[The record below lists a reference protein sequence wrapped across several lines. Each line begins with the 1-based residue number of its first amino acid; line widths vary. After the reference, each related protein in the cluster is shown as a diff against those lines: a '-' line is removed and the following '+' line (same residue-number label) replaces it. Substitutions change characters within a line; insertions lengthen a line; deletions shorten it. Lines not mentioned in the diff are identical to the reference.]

1 MQIDNKTRA
10 AVLREYAD
18 EMKARGGEIMRQML
32 YARADKLDP
41 PLYPIHPHAGCD
53 GMLVVGD
60 GISKAYVHIDDEH
73 SERWQ
78 VPREASK
85 VPAFLCDGTQ
95 PEWVKDDDMVL
106 VIDYRRM
113 QRAYA
118 WIWPELKHCFFCVIN
133 PIEVQ

>member
-1 MQIDNKTRA
+1 MEIDNKIRA

-18 EMKARGGEIMRQML
+18 EMKAHGGEIIRQML
-32 YARADKLDP
+32 YERANKLDP
-41 PLYPIHPHAGCD
+41 PEKPIHPHNGCE
-53 GMLVVGD
+53 GMVV
-60 GISKAYVHIDDEH
+60 KPQW
-73 SERWQ
+73 SEGKIIYNHDWPTEKFE

-85 VPAFLCDGTQ
+85 VPAFLCDGTR

-113 QRAYA
+113 QRADA
-118 WIWPELKHCFFCVIN
+118 WIWPELKHCFFCVLN